1 MGLHTTFSVLA
12 VEGTFMGEFQQKSA
26 VDRLVHTR
34 LAVAYTLLLQVNV
47 FRSLKHKS
55 VIFLD
60 VEDPSVLFSKGG
72 ETVGQEANSLTCLES
87 K

>member
-26 VDRLVHTR
+26 VDQLVHTR

-60 VEDPSVLFSKGG
+60 VEDPSVLFQKEGKQWG
-72 ETVGQEANSLTCLES
+72 RKLIL
-87 K
+87 